1 VFYITLDEE
10 KQMTDIVGAVIVTT
24 AINALRKSIDK
35 FNEQTVKQNRRMLQL
50 TVAIVVLTA
59 VMTVAVG
66 FQIYLALRVIP

>member
-1 VFYITLDEE
+1 
-10 KQMTDIVGAVIVTT
+10 MTDIVGAVIVTT